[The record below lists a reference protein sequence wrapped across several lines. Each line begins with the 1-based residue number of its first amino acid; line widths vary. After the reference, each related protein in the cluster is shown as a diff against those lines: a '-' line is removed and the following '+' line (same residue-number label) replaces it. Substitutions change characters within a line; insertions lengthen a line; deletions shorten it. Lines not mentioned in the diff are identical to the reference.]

1 MTLSHFHPF
10 PDLPLE
16 LQREIWQCVLDQE
29 PEPALHIFR
38 WEDVIDEYPPT
49 FTGPRN
55 VLPELV
61 DTDTHP
67 LMHVCRESRS
77 MARRQLRFRHVRP
90 DGTCLGA
97 CRPFRPD
104 LDALYVSSRDWPV
117 FFSEEGSLFPFDE
130 GQPRG
135 PRPQQAC
142 LQHLA
147 LDARVAGTL
156 AGAQNVRR
164 YLNESFAGADGLRT
178 VSICFSEEGWVPRDH
193 VPTGAMRYRLVA
205 CGGGGTGAAGEEQQA
220 ATVWDAPAGEVKRRD
235 MDPWDVA
242 RGLVETLVE
251 MLGAWRADGSHEFSG
266 GRFWSPFWFRV
277 VPLKIVPRPGR
288 KHSYYYYDT
297 KDAGW
302 AQSILNGVRGLLL
315 SR

>member
-38 WEDVIDEYPPT
+38 REDVEDEYPPT

-117 FFSEEGSLFPFDE
+117 FFSEEGSLFPLDE
-130 GQPRG
+130 GGERG

-156 AGAQNVRR
+156 AGAQDVGR
-164 YLNESFAGADGLRT
+164 YLNDSFAGADGLRT
-178 VSICFSEEGWVPRDH
+178 VSVCFSEEGWVPRDH
-193 VPTGAMRYRLVA
+193 VPTGAMRYQLVA
-205 CGGGGTGAAGEEQQA
+205 CGGGTGAAAGEEQA

-251 MLGAWRADGSHEFSG
+251 VMGAWRADGSYELSG